1 MHVVLIEIEFSC
13 HLVVREVEPHDIPA
27 EYPHAKG
34 VMLAGKER
42 GRHIVKASLAGLAQ
56 GALTLGLGV
65 VEPLFSNIKTITPWT
80 IDTVWPA

>member
-13 HLVVREVEPHDIPA
+13 HLVVREVEPHKIQA

-34 VMLAGKER
+34 LMMAGKNR
-42 GRHIVKASLAGLAQ
+42 VRHIVKASLAGLAQ
-56 GALTLGLGV
+56 VALPLGLGV
-65 VEPLFSNIKTITPWT
+65 VEPLFSNRKTLTPWT